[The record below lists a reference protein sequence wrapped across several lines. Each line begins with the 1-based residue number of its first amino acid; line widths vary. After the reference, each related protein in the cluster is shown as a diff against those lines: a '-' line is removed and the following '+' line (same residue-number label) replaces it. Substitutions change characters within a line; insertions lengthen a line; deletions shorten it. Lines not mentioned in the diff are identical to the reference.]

1 MAIAESQIGYSTEPS
16 HSYCN
21 KYSAYWGAGTADCP
35 SGERTEECADFVA
48 WAWQKAGAHFTY
60 GYAPGEIDGTA
71 VSFYEW
77 GVADGE
83 WHPAASGYVASPGDV
98 AVYGLSLG
106 ANPSAVHAAIVT
118 DDPPGQRGPDV
129 VNGDGDITGFSV
141 VEIGTSQVRADAGH
155 HDSTLAGY
163 VSPP

>member
-1 MAIAESQIGYSTEPS
+1 
-16 HSYCN
+16 
-21 KYSAYWGAGTADCP
+21 
-35 SGERTEECADFVA
+35 
-48 WAWQKAGAHFTY
+48 
-60 GYAPGEIDGTA
+60 
-71 VSFYEW
+71 
-77 GVADGE
+77 
-83 WHPAASGYVASPGDV
+83 VASPGDV

-106 ANPSAVHAAIVT
+106 ARPSAVHVAIVT

-129 VNGDGDITGFSV
+129 VNGDGDRTGFSV